1 MSIEAAFM
9 VPHPPLIVPQVG
21 KGNEKQVEKTIMS
34 YDKVGSLVADISPDT
49 IIISSPHAT
58 MYGDYFH
65 ISPGKKAAGSFAG
78 FGAPEV
84 SFHEDYDTELVSEIE
99 RLAKANG
106 FPAGT
111 LGERDPK
118 LDHGTMVPLYFIR
131 KHYSGGRIIRI
142 GLSGLPLTDH
152 YILGQ
157 IIQKAVDNTGRK
169 AVYIASG
176 DLSHKL
182 QEYGPYGFAKEGPEY
197 DARIMDVCGR
207 GSFDEMFDF
216 DESFCDK
223 AAECG
228 HRSFVIMAGALN
240 GYELDITAFSHE
252 DVTGVGYGICSF
264 YPVKGEDGEI
274 RQSESRRF
282 LEKYLDELDRKL
294 NEKREKSDAYVR
306 LAVKTIETF
315 IKTGHVID
323 VPGDVS
329 AELRE
334 KRAGAFVS
342 IHKLGSLRG
351 CIGTIL
357 PTADCI
363 AQEIINNAISAS
375 ARDPRFDPIT
385 PDELQFLEV
394 NVDVLG
400 DPEDISSPEELD
412 VKRYGVIV
420 TKGRKR
426 GLLLPDLDGVDTVE
440 EQLSIAKR
448 KAGIDPFDND
458 VELQRFEVVRHY

>member
-1 MSIEAAFM
+1 
-9 VPHPPLIVPQVG
+9 
-21 KGNEKQVEKTIMS
+21 
-34 YDKVGSLVADISPDT
+34 
-49 IIISSPHAT
+49 

-65 ISPGKKAAGSFAG
+65 ISPGKKASGSFAG

-84 SFHEDYDTELVSEIE
+84 SFDEDYDAELVSEIE
-99 RLAKANG
+99 RLSKANG

-111 LGERDPK
+111 LGERDPG
-118 LDHGTMVPLYFIR
+118 LDHGMMVPLYFIR
-131 KHYSGGRIIRI
+131 KYYSRGKIIRI

-197 DARIMDVCGR
+197 DARIMDVCSR
-207 GSFDEMFDF
+207 GAFDEMFDF

-240 GYELDITAFSHE
+240 GYELDITEYSHE

-264 YPVKGEDGEI
+264 YPVKGKDGEI
-274 RQSESRRF
+274 CQSDDRRF

-323 VPGDVS
+323 IPDEIP

-357 PTADCI
+357 PTTDCV

-375 ARDPRFDPIT
+375 ARDPRFNPIT
-385 PDELQFLEV
+385 QDELQFLEV

-426 GLLLPDLDGVDTVE
+426 GLLLPDLDGVDTVD

-448 KAGIDPFDND
+448 KAGIDPGDTD